1 MFNRGGRR
9 GARSGGLWD
18 LEIFVVKDISINRVI
33 MKIALCSCEMPLD
46 KLLSMD
52 CMSCVYLG

>member
-1 MFNRGGRR
+1 
-9 GARSGGLWD
+9 
-18 LEIFVVKDISINRVI
+18 VKDISINRVI
-33 MKIALCSCEMPLD
+33 MKMTAGSCEMPLD